1 MIIGRLKGQWKMN
14 IRNNTFISLLGTIK
28 YYVLVES
35 YYRYLAFFGTRPGIA
50 DTKRNPPLI
59 ISLTSIPER
68 FHKLHLCVE
77 ALLRQSIKP
86 DHLILWLSDTE
97 TKIPSSLQNLTKRG
111 LEIKFCKDIRSY
123 KKIIYTLK
131 EFPNALIVTADD
143 DIFYPSTWLEDLFS
157 AYQKEPEF
165 IHCHRAHLITKN
177 SGGPIK
183 KYKEWNYCADGIE
196 EPSLLLFPTGE
207 GGVLYAPGMLNK
219 EVTNEQLFIELCPTA
234 DDVWLKAMSLLNNY
248 SCKKLS
254 QHKTSFTQI
263 KGTQTK
269 ALWKENTTAG
279 ASKNDDQIK
288 LVFDY
293 FNLNEKI
300 KDVE

>member
-1 MIIGRLKGQWKMN
+1 MN
-14 IRNNTFISLLGTIK
+14 FRNNSLISLLGTIK
-28 YYVLVES
+28 YYVLIES
-35 YYRYLAFFGTRPGIA
+35 YYRCLAFFGTRSGVIDA
-50 DTKRNPPLI
+50 KRNPPLI

-68 FHKLHLCVE
+68 YNKVHLCIE

-86 DHLILWLSDTE
+86 DHLILWLSDTA

-111 LEIKFCKDIRSY
+111 LEIRSCKDIRSF

-143 DIFYPSTWLEDLFS
+143 DIFYPSTWLEELFS
-157 AYQKEPEF
+157 AYQKEPGL

-177 SGGPIK
+177 SDGTIK
-183 KYKEWNYCADGIE
+183 KYKEWKYCADGIE
-196 EPSLLLFPTGE
+196 GPSHLLFPTGE
-207 GGVLYAPGMLNK
+207 GGVLYAPGMLNI
-219 EVTNEQLFIELCPTA
+219 EVTNEKLFTRLCPTA

-248 SCKKLS
+248 SCKKIS
-254 QHKTSFTQI
+254 PQKTSFTQI

-269 ALWKENTTAG
+269 ALWKENTAEG
-279 ASKNDDQIK
+279 AVKNDNQIK
-288 LVFDY
+288 LVFEY

-300 KDVE
+300 KDIEYI